1 MTDLEV
7 GLDED
12 GRAPSVVSVDG
23 RDVVVSSSGAA
34 QGGPGPGRRLS
45 AISMRQRI
53 LSEAALRLLDP
64 DPQPLVVVLP
74 PGWSPD
80 DPGEVFEELDTS
92 WVDLDTVADAV
103 SDVEAT
109 EVAAGDL
116 RYPDS
121 QQSSELDA
129 GAVAA
134 VQDLVDAGEVLQD
147 VLTLNDRVGD
157 VVAGEAF
164 AAAAY
169 TTRPVRRRARKSL
182 TSGTRAV
189 RDLLTRIGVTTPT
202 GVTLSSASG
211 RLPATVVNDLDE
223 PVTVR
228 LDARSDLPMT
238 LGVPDSILVPAGG
251 RVGVLLEATT
261 QRQGIHNVSLL
272 VTSVEG
278 VPLGGRADL
287 PIRAAQ
293 VSRVIWLIM
302 GSGAVLLF
310 GMIGLRLVRRV
321 REARRADR
329 AGQPS

>member
-1 MTDLEV
+1 MLDKLGSCVIAHHVHAVAPFDEGQAFDRQALEF
-7 GLDED
+7 D
-12 GRAPSVVSVDG
+12 GFHL
-23 RDVVVSSSGAA
+23 GAVLLA
-34 QGGPGPGRRLS
+34 L
-45 AISMRQRI
+45 
-53 LSEAALRLLDP
+53 EAALRLLDP

-169 TTRPVRRRARKSL
+169 TTRPVGRAR
-182 TSGTRAV
+182 A
-189 RDLLTRIGVTTPT
+189 
-202 GVTLSSASG
+202 
-211 RLPATVVNDLDE
+211 
-223 PVTVR
+223 
-228 LDARSDLPMT
+228 
-238 LGVPDSILVPAGG
+238 
-251 RVGVLLEATT
+251 
-261 QRQGIHNVSLL
+261 
-272 VTSVEG
+272 
-278 VPLGGRADL
+278 
-287 PIRAAQ
+287 
-293 VSRVIWLIM
+293 
-302 GSGAVLLF
+302 
-310 GMIGLRLVRRV
+310 
-321 REARRADR
+321 
-329 AGQPS
+329 

>member
-80 DPGEVFEELDTS
+80 DPGEVIEELDTS

-103 SDVEAT
+103 SGVEAT

-169 TTRPVRRRARKSL
+169 TKA
-182 TSGTRAV
+182 GI
-189 RDLLTRIGVTTPT
+189 DLLVLTVQTTKRLRPHIAGVGKPQGTSTAALRSVATSRWGTHDVIALDRNPT
-202 GVTLSSASG
+202 LRPCGPMQVSTAFRTSSSG
-211 RLPATVVNDLDE
+211 RRHSST
-223 PVTVR
+223 
-228 LDARSDLPMT
+228 ARSADGT
-238 LGVPDSILVPAGG
+238 TSSCRCG
-251 RVGVLLEATT
+251 RRS
-261 QRQGIHNVSLL
+261 QRSC
-272 VTSVEG
+272 
-278 VPLGGRADL
+278 P
-287 PIRAAQ
+287 
-293 VSRVIWLIM
+293 
-302 GSGAVLLF
+302 
-310 GMIGLRLVRRV
+310 
-321 REARRADR
+321 
-329 AGQPS
+329 PSTYPT